1 MALRLHS
8 CFKQLTFCSRT
19 KCSLFLLVFFVTS
32 CWAVI
37 GDDDETNY
45 VKLLLRDLDSS
56 SGVQE
61 QQLNEKVVDGKDSV
75 KRHWGISDATA
86 VVGKVFSYPIPED
99 AFSGRIQKFEVTE
112 AGESNLPE
120 WLQYDED
127 SQTFSGVPLSKDM
140 GQYYI
145 SVKAIGY
152 SPNKSPSAKDV
163 FSIEVVEDSSESR
176 LGDNEGMI
184 GSCASGESQ
193 TIANLVL
200 DLNLDELNISDRLST
215 LKKLS
220 SFLNMP
226 VKKFKLLPKTDENSV
241 NLNAVLAGPGNAKTI
256 TKKGAVIEW
265 RIGCSM
271 SISTEQKAMITKL
284 ENAAADASLSNA
296 IGYPVIG
303 WHITN
308 VFPKVYFRE
317 KRQVNRGTPVP
328 GVVPTQLPRFTEID
342 EFEITDD
349 TLIPETRIIP
359 TMASPTIMQP
369 SHHHRHGHGD
379 FGMERGHHHHNLIE
393 SPALFTSPT
402 LYNHR
407 FQTAHVTPLGATP
420 VIVPVRPTKYVSTT
434 TLVDESVPGRYYP
447 EEHTPLGGLVSSMII
462 PTPVIGITDA
472 LPTQTFVSSVDLM
485 SSEIKPTKSQTV
497 VEKTK
502 KPPGT
507 PNFKPTIEKRMQK
520 LTVIAGKVWKYQ
532 IPHDTFVDME
542 DGDTRHLKLLFLT
555 SERTAVSPTSWIQF
569 DPVKQMLY
577 ALPLDEHIGKYEFI
591 LEAMDNEGASTNDR
605 LDIHVWQHQSARTK
619 HHEFSV
625 SLKLNKWQYP
635 ITIDWNIEFAK
646 RLSAYFGDKNESN
659 IAVQAVTT
667 EPLTTITWS
676 NDTLPTY
683 PCPNDEITDLTNK
696 LIDENSNKI
705 SVAFIKA
712 MGQDLKVV
720 DASVNFLG
728 VCRTPVSTTSPTHTN
743 YAPLLRNPIERIN
756 TTVGEI
762 LRFRIPDD
770 TFYDFEDGSTRYLTL
785 TFLTI
790 ENVRPPKSS
799 WVQFDHKS
807 QELYGLP
814 FDGDTGRH
822 EYQLVAMDNNGL
834 QINDVFVIEVHPRP
848 PKKWNVE
855 FSLHIDHDYEEFS
868 KDISKKVLVAWKLA
882 KLYDDPDP
890 RYITIGS
897 ISKGSVVYA
906 WTNNTLPH
914 DPCPKRTID
923 KLVENMINE
932 DGTLSSKLTDAM
944 LPEFKVIKADAMP
957 LGICLG
963 EVTPTSVTIPPPPI
977 TEAAEPAV
985 TTDDDIYITTI
996 IPAVVIAVML
1006 IIAALVACFLY
1017 RKKRKGKMTMQDNNT
1032 FIGNRAPVI
1041 FGDEMEEKPDPAKPP
1056 VIMREEKPPL
1066 APPDYLRSSVSSR
1079 DSTPHLDRV
1088 EQANIRNTNAD
1099 LHTDPSPP
1107 YQPPPPF
1114 TTNRDSKNSRPKGT
1128 PTYRQPPPYMPPVP
1142 P

>member
-1 MALRLHS
+1 MAPRQSSFHRR
-8 CFKQLTFCSRT
+8 LTFGVRT
-19 KCSLFLLVFFVTS
+19 HQCLVLAFALFVSVSCSLPS
-32 CWAVI
+32 
-37 GDDDETNY
+37 DDDETNY
-45 VKLLLRDLDSS
+45 VNLLLRDLDN
-56 SGVQE
+56 SGLQE
-61 QQLNEKVVDGKDSV
+61 QAPEKIVDGKDAV

-86 VVGKVFSYPIPED
+86 VAGKVFSYPIPED
-99 AFSGRIQKFEVTE
+99 AFTGKIKRYEVTE
-112 AGESNLPE
+112 AGESTLPE
-120 WLQYDED
+120 WLLYDED
-127 SQTFSGVPLSKDM
+127 SQTFSGVPLAKDI

-145 SVKAIGY
+145 SVKAVGY
-152 SPNKSPSAKDV
+152 SQSKSPSAKDV
-163 FSIEVVEDSSESR
+163 FSIEVVEDSPDTRFS
-176 LGDNEGMI
+176 DTEGLS
-184 GSCASGESQ
+184 GYCGLGESQ
-193 TIANLVL
+193 TVANLNI
-200 DLNLDELNISDRLST
+200 DLGLEELNISDRISV

-220 SFLNMP
+220 NYLNIP
-226 VKKFKLLPKTDENSV
+226 LKKFKLLPKTDKNSLD
-241 NLNAVLAGPGNAKTI
+241 LNAIHAGPGNAKTK
-256 TKKGAVIEW
+256 TKTGGVAEW
-265 RIGCSM
+265 KVGCSS
-271 SISTEQKAMITKL
+271 SISNEQKAMISKL
-284 ENAAADASLSNA
+284 ERSAEDGSLSAA
-296 IGYPVIG
+296 IGYPIIG

-308 VFPKVYFRE
+308 VLPRVTHRD
-317 KRQVNRGTPVP
+317 KRQIGRGTPVP
-328 GVVPTQLPRFTEID
+328 GVLPTQWPKFTERVD

-349 TLIPETRIIP
+349 TLTPETRIIP
-359 TMASPTIMQP
+359 TMASPTLMQP
-369 SHHHRHGHGD
+369 SHHHRHGHGE
-379 FGMERGHHHHNLIE
+379 FNFERGHHRLVD
-393 SPALFTSPT
+393 SAALFTSPT
-402 LYNHR
+402 LHPR
-407 FQTAHVTPLGATP
+407 MHTAYVTPIGATP
-420 VIVPVRPTKYVSTT
+420 VIVPDRPTKYIPVTP
-434 TLVDESVPGRYYP
+434 VIDEPYPSRYFP
-447 EEHTPLGGLVSSMII
+447 EEHTPMVDLASSMFI
-462 PTPVIGITDA
+462 PTPVVGVTET
-472 LPTQTFVSSVDLM
+472 LPIQTFVSSVDGV

-502 KPPGT
+502 KPPGV
-507 PNFKPTIEKRMQK
+507 PNFKPTIERRVKK
-520 LTVIAGKVWKYQ
+520 LTMVAGKVWKFQ
-532 IPHDTFVDME
+532 IPEDTFSDLE
-542 DGDTRHLKLLFLT
+542 DGNTRNLKLLFMT
-555 SERTAVSPTSWIQF
+555 AERTAVPPTSWIQF
-569 DPVKQMLY
+569 DPEKQMLY

-591 LEAMDNEGASTNDR
+591 LEAMDSEGASTNDR
-605 LDIHVWQHQSARTK
+605 LDIHVWQHQSARAK
-619 HHEFSV
+619 HHEFAV
-625 SLKLNKWQYP
+625 SLKYNKWQYP

-646 RLSAYFGDKNESN
+646 RLSRYYGDRNESN
-659 IAVQAVTT
+659 IAVQSVVTEPVTT
-667 EPLTTITWS
+667 FTWS
-676 NDTLPTY
+676 NDSLPTY
-683 PCPNDEITDLTNK
+683 PCPNEEIAELTNK
-696 LIDENSNKI
+696 LIDEKSEVSI
-705 SVAFIKA
+705 AFKKA
-712 MGQDLKVV
+712 MGSEFNII

-728 VCRTPVSTTSPTHTN
+728 VCHSPASTTSSTHSN
-743 YAPLLRNPIERIN
+743 FPPMLRNPIERIN

-762 LRFRIPDD
+762 LRFKIPDD

-814 FDGDTGRH
+814 FDGDAGRH
-822 EYQLVAMDNNGL
+822 EFQLVAMDNNGL

-923 KLVENMINE
+923 KLVKNMINE
-932 DGTLSSKLTDAM
+932 DGTLSSKLTEAM
-944 LPEFKVIKADAMP
+944 LPEFKIIKADAMP

-963 EVTPTSVTIPPPPI
+963 EVTPTSVTIAPPPA
-977 TEAAEPAV
+977 TQKAEPAA

-1017 RKKRKGKMTMQDNNT
+1017 RKKRKGKLVMQDNNT

-1066 APPDYLRSSVSSR
+1066 APPDYLRSSASSR

-1099 LHTDPSPP
+1099 LHIDPSPP

-1114 TTNRDSKNSRPKGT
+1114 TTNRDSKNSRNKGT